1 MAGNTRRSLIAFLR
15 RHRVALKSGAIFVAG
30 ILLSALVYAKL
41 VTTGLFAADAAF
53 TARATGFF
61 LNLLGGA
68 VQVTGHTITS
78 ASFSVD
84 VGTGCTATIPIMLF
98 ICAVLAYPGRWRHKA
113 LGIVSGAACLYA
125 INLVRTVSLF
135 FIGTHF
141 HGFFETAHLL
151 LWQPLIILAA
161 VILWLGWVR
170 RTHRVPVA

>member
-1 MAGNTRRSLIAFLR
+1 MAGIARRRVITFLR

-30 ILLSALVYAKL
+30 ILLSALVYSQL

-61 LNLLGGA
+61 LNLLGQS
-68 VQVTGHTITS
+68 VQVTGHTVTS

-84 VGTGCTATIPIMLF
+84 VGTGCTATIPILLF
-98 ICAVLAYPGRWRHKA
+98 ICAVLAYPGRWKLKA

-125 INLVRTVSLF
+125 LNLVRTVSLF

-161 VILWLGWVR
+161 VILWLFWVR
-170 RTHRVPVA
+170 RTNRVPVS

>member
-1 MAGNTRRSLIAFLR
+1 MAGNTRRRVMTFLR
-15 RHRVALKSGAIFVAG
+15 RHKVAIKSGAIFVAG
-30 ILLSALVYAKL
+30 ILLSALVYSKL

-68 VQVTGHTITS
+68 VQVTGHTISS
-78 ASFSVD
+78 AGFSVD

-98 ICAVLAYPGRWRHKA
+98 ICAVLAYPGRWKLKV
-113 LGIVSGAACLYA
+113 LGIVIGGACLYA
-125 INLVRTVSLF
+125 LNLVRTVSLF

-141 HGFFETAHLL
+141 HSFFETAHLL

-161 VILWLGWVR
+161 VILWLFWVR
-170 RTHRVPVA
+170 RTARVAVS